1 MSRIEPQPVL
11 IGSLLDRLID
21 PDPTTRTEPPRS
33 AGQSLRELKHSV
45 RRDLENLLN
54 TRGRFMPLP
63 SGLGELTASLANYG
77 IPDFAALPMGGRED
91 RDRFRLMIE
100 RAIQRYEPRF
110 KSVTV
115 TLLDKEEPLDRTL
128 RFRIDALLHA
138 EPLPEPVVFD
148 SILEPTT
155 RQFQVQRPRR

>member
-1 MSRIEPQPVL
+1 MSRMDTGQVL
-11 IGSLLDRLID
+11 VGSLLDRLID
-21 PDPTTRTEPPRS
+21 HDPSSRHDPSRGT
-33 AGQSLRELKHSV
+33 GQSLRELKHSV

-54 TRGRFMPLP
+54 TRGRFMPLDE
-63 SGLGELTASLANYG
+63 GLGELPASLANYG

-91 RDRFRLMIE
+91 RDRFRLLIE
-100 RAIQRYEPRF
+100 RAIRRFEPRF
-110 KSVTV
+110 KSVSV
-115 TLLDKEEPLDRTL
+115 QLLDREEPLDRTL

-148 SILEPTT
+148 SYLEPTT